1 MLTIIVKNGLE
12 ENILKGIKQNLP
24 LFIKTFDVPVAAM
37 CMVRWVWFYLLI
49 DMFDGW
55 YLKYDEVNS
64 LEHDVKQH
72 SIVGGSIPGTLYTVY
87 IEVVVKWKGYSSSL
101 ITICCII
108 LASGLWWTVIEG
120 SFVFP

>member
-1 MLTIIVKNGLE
+1 MENGFDFRNHEKWKNINQSLTCSSILYLLLQKASAVVLTIIVKNGLE

-55 YLKYDEVNS
+55 YYE
-64 LEHDVKQH
+64 
-72 SIVGGSIPGTLYTVY
+72 I
-87 IEVVVKWKGYSSSL
+87 
-101 ITICCII
+101 
-108 LASGLWWTVIEG
+108 WWG
-120 SFVFP
+120 K